1 MLSLTRENLE
11 GSRVIRAFRKEQEET
26 AQFEQKNGL
35 LTGMQLHVGKISALM
50 NPLTYIIINF
60 AIVASI
66 WQGGLR
72 VNVGAITQGEV
83 VALVNYMS
91 QILVELVKL
100 ANLIVTVNKSV
111 ACGNRIAQVLEMES
125 SMEDGTLEIGENFS
139 EQEMQG
145 KKSRWFPLKM
155 WRCATRVLKRMPL
168 HISFTAGAGET
179 IGIIGGT
186 GSGKSTVVNLI
197 PRFYDAS
204 AGQVCFLGQD
214 VRKYRRKELRDQIGI
229 VPQKGS
235 AVCGNGP

>member
-1 MLSLTRENLE
+1 
-11 GSRVIRAFRKEQEET
+11 
-26 AQFEQKNGL
+26 
-35 LTGMQLHVGKISALM
+35 M

-60 AIVASI
+60 AIVALI

-145 KKSRWFPLKM
+145 KSRWFPLKM

-168 HISFTAGAGET
+168 HTFPLRQGLVRRLELSAEP
-179 IGIIGGT
+179 
-186 GSGKSTVVNLI
+186 VREN
-197 PRFYDAS
+197 PRWS
-204 AGQVCFLGQD
+204 
-214 VRKYRRKELRDQIGI
+214 I
-229 VPQKGS
+229 
-235 AVCGNGP
+235 